1 MTYIT
6 RILRFGAQIFWR
18 NIWLS
23 LITLLIVTL
32 NLFLTTA
39 VYGLNV
45 LGQQTLAAVR
55 EKISLSV
62 YFKPTT
68 SDDRASRIRDEL
80 LVRPDIAQVDLVTRK
95 EHLEQFKK
103 TQGGS
108 SLVNEALDELGE
120 NPLGPGLVIAA
131 KQLDQYGGIVQ
142 ALSDK
147 KYADLIEETGKDYE
161 TNQAA
166 ISKLSL
172 YLKRIQTATIWLTLI
187 FAAIAVLMVFNTIRM
202 TIYSQREEIGIMK
215 LVGASDAFVR
225 GPFIVASVLY
235 GLLAAVITT
244 LIILPMVTISRPV
257 FDQFFAGYNVDVA
270 GYVVSHI
277 WQLLGLEAL
286 AGTLLAV
293 LSSFGAIGRYLRV

>member
-1 MTYIT
+1 MTYLA

-23 LITLLIVTL
+23 LVTILIVTL
-32 NLFLTTA
+32 NLFLTTG
-39 VYGLNV
+39 VFGLNV
-45 LGQQTLAAVR
+45 LGQETLSAVR
-55 EKISLSV
+55 EKINLSV

-80 LVRPDIAQVDLVTRK
+80 LSRPDIQSIELVSRK
-95 EHLEQFKK
+95 EHLEQFRKS
-103 TQGGS
+103 QGNS
-108 SLVNEALDELGE
+108 SLISQALEELGE
-120 NPLGPGLVIAA
+120 NPLGPGLVITA
-131 KQLDQYGGIVQ
+131 KQLDQYGAIVQ
-142 ALSDK
+142 ALGDK
-147 KYADLIEETGKDYE
+147 KYAELIEETGKDYE

-172 YLKRIQTATIWLTLI
+172 YLKRIQTATVWLTII
-187 FAAIAVLMVFNTIRM
+187 FAAIAVLMVFNTIRV

-225 GPFIVASVLY
+225 GPFVVASLLY
-235 GLLAAVITT
+235 GLLAAIITT
-244 LIILPMVTISRPV
+244 LIVIPMVTISRPV

-270 GYVVSHI
+270 GYVLQHF

-286 AGTLLAV
+286 AGSILAIG
-293 LSSFGAIGRYLRV
+293 SSLGAIGRYLRV